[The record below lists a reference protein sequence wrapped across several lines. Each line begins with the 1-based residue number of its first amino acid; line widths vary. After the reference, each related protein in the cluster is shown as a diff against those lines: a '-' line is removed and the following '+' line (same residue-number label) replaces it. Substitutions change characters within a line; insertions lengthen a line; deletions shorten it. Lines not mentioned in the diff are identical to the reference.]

1 MKTTPYPVRL
11 PRRLLE
17 LADLRAAEEQ
27 VDRSTALRQLL
38 HVGAVGYML
47 ELLGKGRISLSKA
60 AELLDSSPLA
70 VIDKARERGVE
81 LGAGLDEYRAAG
93 ASETVRAREP
103 AKPYGTRRRRSRSRA
118 SGARSARSR

>member
-11 PRRLLE
+11 PKRLLE

-38 HVGAVGYML
+38 HAGAVGYVL
-47 ELLGKGRISLSKA
+47 ELLGRGRISLSKA

-70 VIDKARERGVE
+70 VIEKARERGVE
-81 LGAGLDEYRAAG
+81 LGAGLDEYRAGGAG
-93 ASETVRAREP
+93 RAVPAREP
-103 AKPYGTRRRRSRSRA
+103 AQPYRARRPGA
-118 SGARSARSR
+118 GARTPY